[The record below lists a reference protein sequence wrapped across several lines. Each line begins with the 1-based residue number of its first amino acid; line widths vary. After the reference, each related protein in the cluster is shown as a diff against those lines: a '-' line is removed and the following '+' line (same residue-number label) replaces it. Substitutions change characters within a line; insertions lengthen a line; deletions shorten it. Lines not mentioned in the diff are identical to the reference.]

1 MAKQCL
7 AIAIDLSISD
17 IIKPVLDRSVSN
29 TLETTREL
37 ILKDFIYETDHERI
51 LSSAEKLIANLTW
64 NLAMVTCWEPLR
76 I

>member
-1 MAKQCL
+1 M
-7 AIAIDLSISD
+7 AIAIDLSIND

-37 ILKDFIYETDHERI
+37 VLKDFLYENDSEKI
-51 LSSAEKLIANLTW
+51 LKAAEKLISNLTW
-64 NLAMVTCWEPLR
+64 NLAMVTCREPLR